1 MSIDIANESGVAVD
15 EVGLAAVAR
24 FTLDQMRIH
33 PLAELS
39 VLLVD
44 ERTMTELHERWMGE
58 PGPTDVLAFP
68 MDELRPP
75 HLGGNRAGDP
85 EPGDEPG
92 LLGDVVLCPQ
102 VATEQAQKAGHSAQD
117 ELELLTVHGILHLL
131 GYDHAEPEE
140 HAAMFGTQ
148 DQLLNAWRA
157 DKDGDKDEGARRDRV
172 MSPPGWLLVA
182 AAVLALAAGWCANA
196 EAALTLVTAT
206 GVAERPEHKG
216 PLQAVAKDL
225 PRYMSVLLLLRAIL
239 ECLAA
244 VLVTAA
250 FVHWLSDDWRAVLA
264 AAGVVILMH
273 YALTGVRP
281 QLGRVG
287 PRTERTAGRAARF
300 LYPLTRALGPLP
312 RLLVAVGNTLPP
324 RRPMPADGSESGDES
339 GGPVARSELRGLVD
353 YLERRTGIEPG
364 EREMVRSVFELGDTI
379 AREVMVPR
387 TDMVFIESDKTVE
400 QALSLALRSGFSRI
414 PVVGENE
421 DDVVG
426 IAYLKDIVAW
436 SHEHPGAEATEKVA
450 TVMRPASYVPDSKP
464 VDELLRQM
472 QAQRNHMVIVI
483 DEYGGT
489 AGLVTI
495 EDLLEEIVGEI
506 TDEYDNEQPP
516 VTWLSA
522 DSARVTARLAVP
534 ELEELF
540 SVHIDAAEDV
550 ETVAGLLAHALG
562 RVPIAGS
569 TAVVNGL
576 RLTAEPGSGRR
587 NKIGTVLVQRE
598 SDE

>member
-1 MSIDIANESGVAVD
+1 
-15 EVGLAAVAR
+15 
-24 FTLDQMRIH
+24 
-33 PLAELS
+33 
-39 VLLVD
+39 
-44 ERTMTELHERWMGE
+44 
-58 PGPTDVLAFP
+58 
-68 MDELRPP
+68 
-75 HLGGNRAGDP
+75 
-85 EPGDEPG
+85 
-92 LLGDVVLCPQ
+92 
-102 VATEQAQKAGHSAQD
+102 
-117 ELELLTVHGILHLL
+117 
-131 GYDHAEPEE
+131 
-140 HAAMFGTQ
+140 
-148 DQLLNAWRA
+148 
-157 DKDGDKDEGARRDRV
+157 
-172 MSPPGWLLVA
+172 
-182 AAVLALAAGWCANA
+182 
-196 EAALTLVTAT
+196 
-206 GVAERPEHKG
+206 
-216 PLQAVAKDL
+216 
-225 PRYMSVLLLLRAIL
+225 MSVLLLLRAIG

-264 AAGVVILMH
+264 SAGVVIAMH

-281 QLGRVG
+281 QLGRAG
-287 PRTERTAGRAARF
+287 PHTERTAAPGRPVPAPADPGPGPGARPAGDRRQRPAARPP
-300 LYPLTRALGPLP
+300 YQAERRA
-312 RLLVAVGNTLPP
+312 
-324 RRPMPADGSESGDES
+324 
-339 GGPVARSELRGLVD
+339 GGCRQPVARSELRGLVD

-436 SHEHPGAEATEKVA
+436 SHDHLGAEGAEKVA

-495 EDLLEEIVGEI
+495 EDILEEIVGEI
-506 TDEYDNEQPP
+506 TDEYDLNERPP
-516 VTWLSA
+516 VEWLSA
-522 DSARVTARLAVP
+522 GTARVTARLPVT

-540 SVHIDAAEDV
+540 GVQIGAEDV

-569 TAVVNGL
+569 TASVSGL

-587 NKIGTVLVQRE
+587 NKILTVLVERE
-598 SDE
+598 GAEQPVHSDA

>member
-1 MSIDIANESGVAVD
+1 
-15 EVGLAAVAR
+15 
-24 FTLDQMRIH
+24 
-33 PLAELS
+33 
-39 VLLVD
+39 
-44 ERTMTELHERWMGE
+44 
-58 PGPTDVLAFP
+58 
-68 MDELRPP
+68 
-75 HLGGNRAGDP
+75 
-85 EPGDEPG
+85 
-92 LLGDVVLCPQ
+92 
-102 VATEQAQKAGHSAQD
+102 
-117 ELELLTVHGILHLL
+117 
-131 GYDHAEPEE
+131 
-140 HAAMFGTQ
+140 
-148 DQLLNAWRA
+148 
-157 DKDGDKDEGARRDRV
+157 

-196 EAALTLVTAT
+196 EATLTLVAAT
-206 GVAERPEHKG
+206 GVAERPERKG
-216 PLQAVAKDL
+216 PLQTVAADL
-225 PRYMSVLLLLRAIL
+225 PRYMSVLLLLRVVL
-239 ECLAA
+239 ECLSA

-250 FVHWLSDDWRAVLA
+250 FVHWFGDDWRAVLA

-287 PRTERTAGRAARF
+287 PRTARTAARAARF

-312 RLLVAVGNTLPP
+312 GLLVALGNTMPP
-324 RRPMPADGSESGDES
+324 ARRARPAEDHDDAE
-339 GGPVARSELRGLVD
+339 GPGARSELRGLVD

-379 AREVMVPR
+379 VREVMVPR

-436 SHEHPGAEATEKVA
+436 SHEHPGAEATEKIA
-450 TVMRPASYVPDSKP
+450 TVMRSASYVPDSKP

-516 VTWLSA
+516 ATWLSA
-522 DSARVTARLAVP
+522 DSARVTARLSVT

-540 SVHIDAAEDV
+540 GVHIDGAEDV

-569 TAVVNGL
+569 TAMVNGL

-598 SDE
+598 TEEHS

>member
-1 MSIDIANESGVAVD
+1 
-15 EVGLAAVAR
+15 
-24 FTLDQMRIH
+24 
-33 PLAELS
+33 
-39 VLLVD
+39 
-44 ERTMTELHERWMGE
+44 
-58 PGPTDVLAFP
+58 
-68 MDELRPP
+68 
-75 HLGGNRAGDP
+75 
-85 EPGDEPG
+85 
-92 LLGDVVLCPQ
+92 
-102 VATEQAQKAGHSAQD
+102 
-117 ELELLTVHGILHLL
+117 
-131 GYDHAEPEE
+131 
-140 HAAMFGTQ
+140 
-148 DQLLNAWRA
+148 
-157 DKDGDKDEGARRDRV
+157 

-216 PLQAVAKDL
+216 TLQAVAKDL

-264 AAGVVILMH
+264 AAGVVVLMH
-273 YALTGVRP
+273 YVLTGVRP

-312 RLLVAVGNTLPP
+312 RLLVAMGNTLPP
-324 RRPMPADGSESGDES
+324 RRRPMPADGSEPGDES

-387 TDMVFIESDKTVE
+387 TDMVFIESDKSVG

-522 DSARVTARLAVP
+522 DSARVTARLAVS

-550 ETVAGLLAHALG
+550 ETVAGLLAQALG

-587 NKIGTVLVQRE
+587 NKIGTVLVERENDEQR
-598 SDE
+598 

>member
-1 MSIDIANESGVAVD
+1 
-15 EVGLAAVAR
+15 
-24 FTLDQMRIH
+24 
-33 PLAELS
+33 
-39 VLLVD
+39 
-44 ERTMTELHERWMGE
+44 
-58 PGPTDVLAFP
+58 
-68 MDELRPP
+68 
-75 HLGGNRAGDP
+75 
-85 EPGDEPG
+85 
-92 LLGDVVLCPQ
+92 
-102 VATEQAQKAGHSAQD
+102 
-117 ELELLTVHGILHLL
+117 
-131 GYDHAEPEE
+131 
-140 HAAMFGTQ
+140 
-148 DQLLNAWRA
+148 
-157 DKDGDKDEGARRDRV
+157 
-172 MSPPGWLLVA
+172 MSPAGWLLVA

-196 EAALTLVTAT
+196 EAALTLVAAT

-216 PLQAVAKDL
+216 TLQTVAADL
-225 PRYMSVLLLLRAIL
+225 PRYMSVLLLLRVTL

-244 VLVTAA
+244 VVITAA

-264 AAGVVILMH
+264 AAGVVVLMH
-273 YALTGVRP
+273 YVLTGVRP
-281 QLGRVG
+281 QLGRIG
-287 PRTERTAGRAARF
+287 PRTERTAERAARF
-300 LYPLTRALGPLP
+300 LYPLTRALGPVP
-312 RLLVAVGNTLPP
+312 RFLVAVGNALPP
-324 RRPMPADGSESGDES
+324 RRRGAPADGGEPGGESS
-339 GGPVARSELRGLVD
+339 GPVARSELRGLVD

-379 AREVMVPR
+379 VREVMVPR

-436 SHEHPGAEATEKVA
+436 SHEHPGAESTEKVA
-450 TVMRPASYVPDSKP
+450 TVMRTASYVPDSKP

-495 EDLLEEIVGEI
+495 EDILEEIVGEI
-506 TDEYDNEQPP
+506 TDEYDNERPP
-516 VTWLSA
+516 VEWLSA
-522 DSARVTARLAVP
+522 SSARVTARLPVT

-540 SVHIDAAEDV
+540 DVHIEGAEDV

-569 TAVVNGL
+569 SATVSGL
-576 RLTAEPGSGRR
+576 RLTAETGSGRR
-587 NKIGTVLVQRE
+587 NKVGTVLVERE
-598 SDE
+598 DDGPA